1 MQTVRMDIYK
11 DGNPTKYEDMPLKV
25 PNLPVMPQN
34 PLMGLLGDN
43 QKK

>member
-1 MQTVRMDIYK
+1 MQTVRMNIYK
-11 DGNPTKYEDMPLKV
+11 DGNPTKYEDMPFEV

-34 PLMGLLGDN
+34 PLVGLLGDK